1 METITSKSNDKIKLA
16 SALVANAGKRKE
28 TGLFLL
34 EGLRLCLDAARSP
47 VVIDS
52 LFVTS
57 DALSRFKS
65 EISTIAGKAAA
76 LYCIDDGLA
85 SKISDTKHPQGVFCI
100 CKTLDKTEDIYKMN
114 KDGKYLALEEVSN
127 PLNFGSAC
135 RSAEAFGLNGIIVS
149 GGCDIYNP
157 KAQRAAMGSLLRLPV
172 FETDDLAELFPKLSK
187 MGMKT
192 FAAVLDFDAVDIR
205 NADFSGGAVC
215 AVGNEGAGLKPE
227 TVSAAQSRITVKMQG
242 ETESLNANAA
252 AAVIMWEM
260 MR

>member
-1 METITSKSNDKIKLA
+1 MEVITSKSNDKIKLA
-16 SALVANAGKRKE
+16 SALMAGADKRKE

-34 EGLRLCLDAARSP
+34 EGARLCLDAVKSP
-47 VVIDS
+47 VVIES
-52 LFVTS
+52 LFVTP
-57 DALSRFKS
+57 DALSRLNNEVS
-65 EISTIAGKAAA
+65 VIAGKAAA
-76 LYCIDDGLA
+76 VYRIDDGLA

-100 CKTLDKTEDIYKMN
+100 CKTLDKTEDIYKMD

-127 PLNFGSAC
+127 PLNLGSAC

-172 FETDDLAELFPKLSK
+172 FETDDMPKLLLELAK
-187 MGMKT
+187 TGMKT
-192 FAAVLDFDAVDIR
+192 FAAVVESDAVDIR

-227 TVSAAQSRITVKMQG
+227 TANAAQSRITIKMRG

-260 MR
+260 MK